1 MWRSREECRH
11 LASSLEEELELSYP
25 KSAAVSSVSGG
36 KTWKDTFQVYLLG
49 RCPGKSSGPMSRCV
63 LVGLFLLHPQ
73 KGGEKV
79 LRMSFF
85 PHMSGI

>member
-1 MWRSREECRH
+1 MWRSRGEERRH
-11 LASSLEEELELSYP
+11 LASSLEEDLELSYP
-25 KSAAVSSVSGG
+25 KSAAVPRVSGG
-36 KTWKDTFQVYLLG
+36 KTKTVYLLE
-49 RCPGKSSGPMSRCV
+49 RCPGKSPGPMSRCV